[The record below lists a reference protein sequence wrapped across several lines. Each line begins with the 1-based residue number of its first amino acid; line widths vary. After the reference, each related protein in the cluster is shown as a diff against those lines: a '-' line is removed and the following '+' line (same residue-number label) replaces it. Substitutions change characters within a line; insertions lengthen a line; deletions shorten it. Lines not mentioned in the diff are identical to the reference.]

1 MTIEEKLLNFV
12 TAMRYKDLPQEAVEG
27 MKRLVM
33 NSIAAML
40 AGTGA
45 SGVKELTHLI
55 RTWGG
60 APESK
65 VFLNELKVPAHEA
78 VLVNA
83 TMVRALDFDDFHMQT
98 GMHSGAIVV
107 PVALAAAELTG
118 NTDGKALIAAM
129 ILGAEIMC
137 RMRLVPDRCIG
148 VSGWTGEIYGGFGG
162 AITAGRILGL
172 TNDEMAN
179 ALGLAYGQS
188 AGNAQTIYEGTLA
201 TRLQQGFSARA
212 GFFSAVMANA
222 GLTGAKEFLEGKA
235 GLYPVYYRG
244 LDYDISRLVD
254 GLGEKYEF
262 LNLAT
267 KPYPCCGFITAP
279 IENALGIM
287 RKNEIV
293 HKDIV
298 NIKVRVNQQMYN
310 TVCSPPE
317 NKYRPQTPADAMF
330 SLPYAL
336 STAIITGDVL
346 LEDFFVEAIRA
357 PDRLEFAN
365 RIETKVDENIDRE
378 SKDLNLPLALHEI
391 DLHTKD
397 GKCFSQKIYHAKGFP
412 EKPMTMEDF
421 SEKTKKCAPLAIK
434 PFSKDK
440 IEMLRDMIKNLE
452 KQGNIQ
458 QLTELLY

>member
-12 TAMRYKDLPQEAVEG
+12 TAIRYKDLPQEAVEG

-40 AGTGA
+40 AGTDA
-45 SGVKELTHLI
+45 SGVKELVQLA
-55 RTWGG
+55 RKWDG
-60 APESK
+60 APEST

-78 VLVNA
+78 VLINS

-98 GMHSGAIVV
+98 GMHTGAIVV
-107 PVALAAAELTG
+107 PTALAAVELTG

-162 AITAGRILGL
+162 AITSGRILGL

-212 GFFSAVMANA
+212 GIFSAVMAKA
-222 GLTGAKEFLEGKA
+222 GLTGAKDFLQGKA

-279 IENALGIM
+279 IENVLGIM

-346 LEDFFVEAIRA
+346 LEDFFVEAIRE

-365 RIETKVDENIDRE
+365 RIETKVDEDIDRE
-378 SKDLNLPLALHEI
+378 SKELNLPLALHEI
-391 DLHTKD
+391 DLDTKD

-412 EKPMTMEDF
+412 EKPMTMEDLYG
-421 SEKTKKCAPLAIK
+421 KTKKCAPLAIK
-434 PFSKDK
+434 PFSEDK
-440 IEMLRDMIKNLE
+440 IEMLRDMIENLE
-452 KQGNIQ
+452 KQGNVQ